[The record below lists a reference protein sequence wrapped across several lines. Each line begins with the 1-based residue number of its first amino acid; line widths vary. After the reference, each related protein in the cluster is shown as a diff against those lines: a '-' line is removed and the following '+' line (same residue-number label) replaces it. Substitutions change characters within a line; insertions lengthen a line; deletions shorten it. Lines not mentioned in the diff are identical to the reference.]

1 MKRVLFVCVGN
12 SGRSQMAEAFF
23 NHFRGGGRLVAMS
36 AGTRPATSVSRTAIA
51 AMTELGIDISAQR
64 PKPLTRQMIQQ
75 ADRVIAMGCDVAESC
90 PTGLH
95 PSEDWG
101 LGDTQGQPL
110 EKVRLIRD
118 QIRERVLTLL
128 AELGRPYSA
137 ETM

>member
-1 MKRVLFVCVGN
+1 MRHILFVCVGN

-23 NHFRGGGRLVAMS
+23 NHFSTGRLVAMS
-36 AGTRPATSVSRTAIA
+36 AGTRPAASVSHAAIA
-51 AMTELGIDISAQR
+51 AMAELGIDISAQR
-64 PKPLTRQMIQQ
+64 PKPLTEQMIQQ
-75 ADRVIAMGCDVAESC
+75 ADRIIVMGCDVMESC
-90 PTGLH
+90 PAGFR

-101 LGDTQGQPL
+101 LEDTQGQPL

-128 AELGRPYSA
+128 TELGEPHSA

>member
-1 MKRVLFVCVGN
+1 MRQVLFICIGN

-23 NHFRGGGRLVAMS
+23 SHFSAGRLVTVS
-36 AGTRPATSVSRTAIA
+36 AGTRPAASVGRAAIA
-51 AMTELGIDISAQR
+51 AMAELGIDISAQR
-64 PKPLTRQMIQQ
+64 PKPLTQQMIQQ
-75 ADRVIAMGCDVAESC
+75 ADRIIIMGCDVMESC
-90 PTGLH
+90 PAGFH

-101 LGDTQGQPL
+101 LEDTQGQPL

-128 AELGRPYSA
+128 TELGEPHSA

>member
-1 MKRVLFVCVGN
+1 MQQILFVCVGN

-23 NHFRGGGRLVAMS
+23 NHFSAGRLVALS
-36 AGTRPATSVSRTAIA
+36 AGTRPAASVSRAAIA
-51 AMTELGIDISAQR
+51 AMAELSIDISAQR
-64 PKPLTRQMIQQ
+64 PKPLTQQMIQQ
-75 ADRVIAMGCDVAESC
+75 ADRIIVMGRDVGESC
-90 PTGLH
+90 PAGFH

-101 LGDTQGQPL
+101 LEDTQGQPL

-128 AELGRPYSA
+128 AELGEPHSA

>member
-1 MKRVLFVCVGN
+1 MRQVLFICIGN

-23 NHFRGGGRLVAMS
+23 SHFSAGRLVTVS
-36 AGTRPATSVSRTAIA
+36 AGTRPAASVGRAAIA
-51 AMTELGIDISAQR
+51 AMAELGIDISAQR
-64 PKPLTRQMIQQ
+64 PKPLTQQMIQQ
-75 ADRVIAMGCDVAESC
+75 AGRIIIMGCDVMESC
-90 PTGLH
+90 PAGFH

-101 LGDTQGQPL
+101 LEDTQGQPL

-128 AELGRPYSA
+128 TEMGEPHSA